1 MILCAIVDDDD
12 GCCITMESVGYSL
25 LLPSTQPTVCV
36 ALFFVLFVSVPTLFC
51 VVVDL

>member
-1 MILCAIVDDDD
+1 MMTMGVVSQCRGD
-12 GCCITMESVGYSL
+12 GSRSVGYSL